1 MIEFL
6 LYPIY
11 ITLTLLI
18 ILFSGIIASSFIKIK
33 NQSIDFLF
41 IIHLIFGLI
50 TLIVFYAIIKSNL
63 DSVLLGV
70 FILLPFFK
78 NYLKFKPVYPKYIIS
93 KAYLKLFSLASSF
106 AFIFFLIEYYWLVDL
121 NSGILIVTP
130 HYDFL
135 SYSGLSH
142 FLNANGDEN
151 FNHIINNI
159 YSNYANVR
167 VPYHYPEIWFN
178 SFIEFLTFK
187 SSLKCLMLICYPI
200 LKSILV
206 INILLFIK
214 GYCKISFIK
223 STIIALTLISITGFY
238 FSFYNNYDFLK
249 YYNGITQTGPLM
261 SFGRKYLLLY
271 IYISFI
277 LFHVFLNKKYRDALI
292 LFLAIP
298 IFSIGTTPGFYFGI
312 FVLSIYLY
320 KIKRISRNDFIV
332 IILSIM
338 LSTLFLVLYYSFHN
352 NKEANNV
359 ISDSLLFIKLINNPQ
374 FVDFKS
380 LFWGMFFPSIRV
392 LIFYLPYTVLL
403 LFFSNQLL
411 KETSRLI
418 LIFLISVLI
427 GGCLAAALLNGM
439 PDCGQFFYNVLPLLN
454 VTFVLFFI
462 LLIYNSNKLNNT
474 KYLVFVIALY
484 GIYNLYCNF
493 NYYKNSI
500 AEFNTIPINERIDN
514 LKLVKEA
521 TKGKEATGVFFADD
535 LNSEV
540 YSFNY
545 SNYRYKHY
553 YLQFLD
559 NYSDAIN
566 IGIDCKI
573 DNNTSTDRFNLIKN
587 PYFIFLKINNLKNT
601 RESMMKFINLTK
613 SSFICIGSKLQIIDG
628 INDLPFNP
636 DENQS
641 Q

>member
-1 MIEFL
+1 
-6 LYPIY
+6 
-11 ITLTLLI
+11 
-18 ILFSGIIASSFIKIK
+18 
-33 NQSIDFLF
+33 
-41 IIHLIFGLI
+41 
-50 TLIVFYAIIKSNL
+50 
-63 DSVLLGV
+63 
-70 FILLPFFK
+70 
-78 NYLKFKPVYPKYIIS
+78 
-93 KAYLKLFSLASSF
+93 
-106 AFIFFLIEYYWLVDL
+106 
-121 NSGILIVTP
+121 
-130 HYDFL
+130 
-135 SYSGLSH
+135 
-142 FLNANGDEN
+142 
-151 FNHIINNI
+151 
-159 YSNYANVR
+159 
-167 VPYHYPEIWFN
+167 
-178 SFIEFLTFK
+178 
-187 SSLKCLMLICYPI
+187 
-200 LKSILV
+200 
-206 INILLFIK
+206 
-214 GYCKISFIK
+214 
-223 STIIALTLISITGFY
+223 
-238 FSFYNNYDFLK
+238 
-249 YYNGITQTGPLM
+249 
-261 SFGRKYLLLY
+261 
-271 IYISFI
+271 
-277 LFHVFLNKKYRDALI
+277 
-292 LFLAIP
+292 
-298 IFSIGTTPGFYFGI
+298 
-312 FVLSIYLY
+312 
-320 KIKRISRNDFIV
+320 
-332 IILSIM
+332 
-338 LSTLFLVLYYSFHN
+338 
-352 NKEANNV
+352 
-359 ISDSLLFIKLINNPQ
+359 
-374 FVDFKS
+374 
-380 LFWGMFFPSIRV
+380 MFFPSIRV

-454 VTFVLFFI
+454 VTFVLLFI
-462 LLIYNSNKLNNT
+462 LLIYNSSKINNT

-493 NYYKNSI
+493 NYYENSI
-500 AEFNTIPINERIDN
+500 AEYNTIPINERIDN

-521 TKGKEATGVFFADD
+521 TKGKEATGVFLADD

-636 DENQS
+636 NENQS